1 MNIYEKRQIAVRLTS
16 HALTLTVLAFAT
28 AGCSG
33 WKVTTESSD
42 QLPRYTIRSIAL
54 IPFSAIATPQATD
67 QGDPFFSTPQSIRQ
81 SNMSVAI
88 RSDVQP
94 PSRQAA
100 SVPAHAAERITQLF
114 WRRLQEREGLQIV
127 PLGDSVKAVV
137 AVAAAKPEAAA
148 ASVAKQLKADAA
160 LMGYVSMYQE
170 RVGSR
175 LGADPAAS
183 VGFDVKMVAADGR
196 VLWIGQYYERQRP
209 LTEDFVG
216 FVKRYG
222 MFVTAE
228 ELAEY
233 GVEEILKG
241 FPFGMGREK

>member
-1 MNIYEKRQIAVRLTS
+1 
-16 HALTLTVLAFAT
+16 
-28 AGCSG
+28 
-33 WKVTTESSD
+33 
-42 QLPRYTIRSIAL
+42 
-54 IPFSAIATPQATD
+54 
-67 QGDPFFSTPQSIRQ
+67 
-81 SNMSVAI
+81 
-88 RSDVQP
+88 
-94 PSRQAA
+94 
-100 SVPAHAAERITQLF
+100 
-114 WRRLQEREGLQIV
+114 
-127 PLGDSVKAVV
+127 
-137 AVAAAKPEAAA
+137 
-148 ASVAKQLKADAA
+148 VAKQLKADAA

-222 MFVTAE
+222 VFVTAE

-233 GVEEILKG
+233 GVEEVLKE
-241 FPFGMGREK
+241 FPFGTGREK